1 MFSNLVLSFVP
12 FTTKPCRNVVIAI
25 NPRPPDKS
33 IKAKK
38 TWPKKFKSTPI
49 SIMVKPVTVI
59 AEVDVKNAS
68 HKPTFEDEH
77 KGELKIKVPK
87 KKINN
92 PVTIVN

>member
-1 MFSNLVLSFVP
+1 MCIRDS
-12 FTTKPCRNVVIAI
+12 I

-38 TWPKKFKSTPI
+38 TWPKKFKSTPM

-68 HKPTFEDEH
+68 HKPTSEDEH
-77 KGELKIKVPK
+77 KGELKIKVPN
-87 KKINN
+87 KIITN